1 MPNKYQVITE
11 MEAEHLRTLTVNTDH
26 YMDFLTTAANNF
38 KYSFQEQLLI
48 FAQKP
53 DATACAEVSWWNK
66 HGRWVN
72 RNTKGIALLVDT
84 DAPYK
89 LRHVFDVSDTNSRVG
104 KEVPI
109 WKMEQ
114 RFIEPVKNVLAERYE
129 VDAQES
135 LEDCLLNVAVT
146 FVNDN
151 YQDYLAELMEA
162 KAGSLLEKLDED
174 NTRLQMLT
182 ALGYSVGYMLH
193 IRCGLPGRAYFGNSL
208 DKVCNFNTPNVI
220 SILGAAVSDMSEVLL
235 RDIAVIV
242 QDLQREER
250 KQNRTF
256 EVSSDSRYDVS
267 RTAITEGSVEYG
279 IDLSQRGRVLLAGS
293 DRAGGTENWEV
304 WNAAAEISE
313 GEPERDVHG
322 DAADRQA
329 ESASGGDRSAGER
342 DDGNADRADGEAGG
356 REREPESGEPDEVG
370 RIDEQYSGSSGGD
383 RADGT
388 GVPVTRDTGA
398 AMMQAVGLTGLEVF
412 HDEWYKDS
420 KVPYYHSDEEKNE
433 LLRTSDALK
442 DHRTEIASFFADH
455 EDNNERADVIKTFFD
470 NTFTETILS
479 NGQRAGYRAFD
490 TVFMMW
496 RGSASDPDQR
506 VIMKWSTVA
515 DHITGMIVLHEWL
528 SPDEAVLPSVN
539 EQLSLIGEA
548 ESKKDSAFVMP
559 QDAIDYVLSS
569 GSGFEDGKRRIYQQ
583 FLKQEG
589 TEANVRFL
597 RREYGIGGHS
607 DAIPGTDYWLEYDAK
622 GIHLSKLHD
631 DGSKAVNLS
640 WNVVEK
646 RIGELIALGRY
657 LSKAEIERI
666 SAEQSS
672 TKADQ
677 STAAPANEEEPVQR
691 HYSLGDKVYLG
702 VKEYEMLA
710 IDDHMVRLYDPE
722 YPLFNEEL
730 SRSDFDRRIA
740 ENPMNDQPKE
750 SSGEQTADVKPLAV
764 GRLDYLDSN
773 GHVGEQVEYDDE
785 TQLVEQIKED
795 ADIGAPFT
803 ITLYRDPNGNTI
815 SQDFLADLGT
825 PPKGFAVVDYA
836 EGHREYLLNE
846 SIRMVNLYA
855 LESFEEEA
863 DFSDLTAVPLAY
875 STTGDGEHSIQVDVD
890 LENSRMLY
898 AVDNEEIARIQF
910 ADLGDLNES
919 LANMT
924 FDELIAFGEN
934 EYAAQRQK
942 PEQPKETLLTPPAA
956 RKKEIAAPLTLLPEI
971 PDADR
976 AEYHI
981 SNDLLGVG
989 TPRERYARNI
999 RAITTLKKVEA
1010 EHRLATPQE
1019 QEELAQYVGW
1029 GGLSD
1034 CFDERN
1040 SHYAELKA
1048 LLSDDEYEAARESTL
1063 TAFYTPPVVIRSM
1076 YQVLERLGFQHGN
1089 ILEPSCGVGNFI
1101 GMRPDHLADSKIY
1114 GVELDSISGRIA
1126 QQLYQKSSIAVR
1138 GFEKTDLP
1146 DSFFDAAM
1154 GNVPFGT
1161 FKIADKRYD
1170 KYNFLIHDYFFAR
1183 TMDKVRPGGI
1193 IAFITSKGTMD
1204 KENPSVRKYLAQ
1216 RAELLGAIRL
1226 PNNTFKDAAGT
1237 EVTSDILI
1245 LQKRDRMIDQLPAW
1259 VSLGVD
1265 ANGLPVNQ
1273 YFVDNPNMV
1282 LGIMQEVSGPY
1293 GPETACLPIDG
1304 SSLEELLTDAIQNI
1318 NGSVMEY
1325 EVDDP
1330 ESEEEDRSIP
1340 ADPSVRNFSYTVVDG
1355 KIYYRENSIM
1365 HPVELSVTGVN
1376 RVKGLAAI
1384 RECVRK
1390 LIEYQTEDYPDAMI
1404 QQEQDELNALYD
1416 AFEKKYGRIN
1426 TRANKSVFADDS
1438 SFCLLSSLEVLDD
1451 EGNFVRKADMFS
1463 KRTIRQHTEIT
1474 SVDTASEALAV
1485 SMGEKAKVDMP
1496 YMMQLTGKTEEEVF
1510 ADLSGVIFRN
1520 PLYEENGTQAKYLT
1534 ADEYLSGNVREKLA
1548 EARKLA
1554 ESEPVFAANVTSLEE
1569 VQPTDL
1575 TASEIS
1581 VRLGATWLPEDVV
1594 QEFMYQL
1601 LDTPYYAQWK
1611 VKVHY
1616 SRYTGGW
1623 NVEGKS
1629 YDRSNINATSTY
1641 GTDRVNAYKIIEE
1654 TLNLRDVRV
1663 FDYIEDENGKRV
1675 PVLNKKET
1683 AIAQGKQELIKQA
1696 FQDWIWKDQPRRER
1710 LCRLYNEQFNA
1721 LRPREYDGSHLN
1733 FVGMNPEIQL
1743 RQHQLNAVAHILYGG
1758 NTLLAHVVG
1767 AGKTFEI
1774 VAAAQESKRLGLC
1787 RKSLIVVPNHLT
1799 EQWAAEYLQLYP
1811 SANILVATKK
1821 DFETKNRK
1829 RFCGRI
1835 ATGDF
1840 DAIII
1845 GHSQFEKIPMSMERQ
1860 RYILEQQY
1868 HEIMDGIR
1876 ELKEQ
1881 KGDHF
1886 SVKQLERSK
1895 KMVQAKLDKLNDQ
1908 SRKDDLI
1915 TFEELGIDRLF
1926 VDEAHYYKNL
1936 AAFSKMRNVGGIS
1949 QTEAMKSSDLYM
1961 KIRYLDEITGGRGTV
1976 FATGTPIS
1984 NSMVEMYTMQKYL
1997 QYGTLKEK
2005 NLLHF
2010 DAWAST
2016 FGETVTAIELA
2027 PEGTGYRAKTRFAR
2041 FYNLPEL
2048 MSMFKQT
2055 ADIQTADMLKLP
2067 VPKANY
2073 HNVVLKP
2080 SAYQVEMVKD
2090 LSERAERVRNRMVD
2104 SSVDNMLLITNDG
2117 RKLAL
2122 DQRLMNPMLP
2132 DDENGKVSACAKN
2145 VFEIWQKTA
2154 EQKSTQM
2161 VFCDLS
2167 TPHNDGNFNVYDGIR
2182 DKLLD
2187 MGIPKDQIAYIHNA
2201 ASEAQ
2206 KKELFGK
2213 VRSGEI
2219 RVLIGSTQKMG
2230 AGTNVQKKLIALHHV
2245 DCPWRPSDLQ
2255 QREGRIIRQGN
2266 ENPEVEIYTYVTE
2279 NTFDSYLY
2287 QMVEGKQKFIGQV
2300 MTSKAPA
2307 RSAEDIDETALSY
2320 AEVKALCTGN
2330 PYIKEK
2336 MDLDIGVQ
2344 RLKMLK
2350 ASHLSQRYALEDK
2363 IAKVFPDQIAALEQ
2377 KISGYRSD
2385 IERRETQTL
2394 PNEDGFS
2401 PMEVEETTYIEKKA
2415 AGSALLAAAHNM
2427 TSPDAIPI
2435 GTYRGF
2441 AMILSFD
2448 TFAKEYRLNLKGQLS
2463 HTVPLGA
2470 DLFGN
2475 IQRIDNMLAGLESDL
2490 QQCEAQLDNAQVQ
2503 LTNAKTAVVKPFPQE
2518 DELKTKLARLDELNI
2533 LLNLDKRENEIVDS
2547 EPDEGEP
2554 KEKKREME
2562 R

>member
-2145 VFEIWQKTA
+2145 VFGIWQKTA

-2300 MTSKAPA
+2300 MTSKAPT